1 MPTKKRSNGFMT
13 KKSNPI
19 SVKRAYQIS
28 DSLKSESLRKK
39 TFAAEQEFIGNAQIK
54 NKVKPGQTG
63 VSLYKETLGQPY
75 PVGQQRLDIA
85 KKYRE
90 EASKDS
96 TNAARYKALADEA
109 VRKSKLKTKKTK

>member
-1 MPTKKRSNGFMT
+1 MATKKTSNGFMT

-19 SVKRAYQIS
+19 PIKRAYEIS

-39 TFAAEQEFIGNAQIK
+39 SFAATQESLGKAQIK

-75 PVGQQRLDIA
+75 PVGKQRLDIA

-96 TNAARYKALADEA
+96 TNSAKYKTIADAA